1 MKAIS
6 NPDISVKLKLYK
18 FYVQILKYHI
28 CEVSQ
33 PFTKS
38 TEKWKIA
45 YQRIVNKFRDQSSP
59 WRSRSKKQ
67 IILGQRLLNQLL
79 SNIMAAALD
88 SSILESSVNENGEIG
103 DGKFKLTEFVMSDK
117 KYSIVQDP
125 ILNLIKATFWK
136 NIYGIFPK
144 SQIDGLEIVFDIKKI
159 EVIFNKDF
167 QDSYDVLKTDM
178 NGNEMVVFQGM
189 YYFI

>member
-1 MKAIS
+1 
-6 NPDISVKLKLYK
+6 
-18 FYVQILKYHI
+18 
-28 CEVSQ
+28 
-33 PFTKS
+33 
-38 TEKWKIA
+38 
-45 YQRIVNKFRDQSSP
+45 
-59 WRSRSKKQ
+59 
-67 IILGQRLLNQLL
+67 
-79 SNIMAAALD
+79 MAAALD
-88 SSILESSVNENGEIG
+88 SSILESSLDENGEID
-103 DGKFKLTEFVMSDK
+103 DGKFKLKEFVMAED

-125 ILNLIKATFWK
+125 TLNLIKATFWK

-178 NGNEMVVFQGM
+178 NGNEIVVFQGM